1 MRLRRA
7 VLLLAAVGLVVAVGP
22 PAWGQDIP
30 RATCLDCHEGEGME
44 YAVIRST
51 PFIEV
56 PVGETQSLGVTV
68 ANPWLHDITGALVT
82 VNLTDAPGLS
92 FETPEPIHREETTTV
107 GLQEPVNFTFPV
119 ETGATGVVATMEQ
132 PPDESEQGLND
143 VDTELVLPDDSRV
156 TGPDDGIRTEGIGS
170 GNPEQP
176 TPAQPVERLI
186 VEDTEQ
192 LTTTGE
198 WTFSLNREAGSEDDE
213 IAVTIDVYY
222 NASRLL
228 SQQMDET
235 LTGGDSAEVG
245 FPIQAEETGE
255 VTVRYDVT
263 LTAYYDHPD
272 GISSQDEGNET
283 LSGEDTFTVGESLEV
298 GEAGPAVPAQPPIN
312 WELNSRAW
320 GEATGFIG
328 LFMVPLS
335 LVLGGAFG
343 RRNVLWVN
351 ELVGSARI
359 RVLWHNALSFS
370 LLGFTLLHLGLFLYE
385 SAFSWSV
392 GMVWGG
398 TSTLALIGL
407 AITGG
412 FQQRFARSIGY
423 AKWRLLHISMAVVF
437 VATLL
442 VHVLVDGVHFDV
454 FRAALGLT

>member
-7 VLLLAAVGLVVAVGP
+7 VLLVAAVGLVVALGP
-22 PAWGQDIP
+22 PAWSQEIP

-51 PFIEV
+51 PFVEV
-56 PVGETQSLGVTV
+56 PTGETQTLEVTV
-68 ANPWLHDITGALVT
+68 ANPWLHEITGALVT
-82 VNLTDAPGLS
+82 VDLNDAPGLS
-92 FETPEPIHREETTTV
+92 FQTPDPIHREETTTV
-107 GLQEPVNFTFPV
+107 DVDETVNFTFPV
-119 ETGATGVVATMEQ
+119 QRGATGVVASMQQ

-143 VDTELVLPDDSRV
+143 VDSAIVLPDGSTI
-156 TGPDDGIRTEGIGS
+156 TGPADGVQTEGLES

-176 TPAQPVERLI
+176 RPAREVERI
-186 VEDTEQ
+186 VIDDTER
-192 LTTTGE
+192 LTSTGD
-198 WTFSLNREAGSEDDE
+198 WDFSLERQTGPPDDE

-228 SQQMDET
+228 SQQMPET
-235 LTGGDSAEVG
+235 VAGGGSATVG
-245 FPIQAEETGE
+245 FPIQAKEQGE
-255 VTVRYDVT
+255 VTVRYNVT

-272 GISSQDEGNET
+272 GISSQDEGNYT
-283 LSGEDTFTVGESLEV
+283 LGGERSFSVGESLEM
-298 GEAGPAVPAQPPIN
+298 GDAGPAVPAQPPVN

-328 LFMVPLS
+328 LFIVPLS

-351 ELVGSARI
+351 EMVGSARL

-370 LLGFTLLHLGLFLYE
+370 LLGLTLLHLVLFLYE

-398 TSTLALIGL
+398 ASTLSLIGL

-412 FQQRFARSIGY
+412 FQQRFARSLGY
-423 AKWRLLHISMAVVF
+423 AKWRLLHIAMAVAF

-442 VHVLVDGVHFDV
+442 VHVLVDGVHFDG